1 MVPNLFMV
9 TKKLLLKLVIL
20 LCGVGFLVAAG
31 CASAQ
36 KAPPPNPKP
45 ISRPQPKPVDVKAQ
59 QQYYDLGLQQYSKE
73 NYREAKKSFQMVV
86 EHGPKSAL
94 GIKAQENL
102 RKIQQI
108 LKTLEEIESK

>member
-9 TKKLLLKLVIL
+9 TKKLLRKLIIY
-20 LCGVGFLVAAG
+20 GVALLVAAG
-31 CASAQ
+31 CASTR
-36 KAPPPNPKP
+36 KAPATPKP
-45 ISRPQPKPVDVKAQ
+45 ISRPQLQPVDVKTQ

-73 NYREAKKSFQMVV
+73 NYEEAEKAFQTVV
-86 EHGPKSAL
+86 EIGPKSAL

-108 LKTLEEIESK
+108 LKTLEEMESK